1 MAVTPVLVGAGAMLS
16 SYTRMTY
23 SLVVIMLET
32 TSSISIFLP
41 MMIGILTSSCVGT
54 FFTKSLYDRALR
66 GKQMP
71 YLRSSPPLV
80 TRYIMA
86 KTIMATELVTL
97 SSISNMET
105 CKKALQSTHNAYPV
119 LNTAGRLVG
128 IMPKNILVKLLT
140 KKQFYD
146 KESTDRSSM
155 SELGVDDIS
164 PLNESLLIN
173 SGSEKPESD
182 GSKEF

>member
-1 MAVTPVLVGAGAMLS
+1 MLS

-41 MMIGILTSSCVGT
+41 MMIGILTASAVGT
-54 FFTKSLYDRALR
+54 VFTRSLYDRAIR

-71 YLRSSPPLV
+71 YLRSAPPQE
-80 TRYIMA
+80 TRFVMA

-97 SSISNMET
+97 SSISNMEA

-128 IMPKNILVKLLT
+128 ILPKSILVKLLV
-140 KKQFYD
+140 KKLFYD
-146 KESTDRSSM
+146 KESTDRRSM
-155 SELGVDDIS
+155 SEHSVQDSLRDT
-164 PLNESLLIN
+164 LLIN
-173 SGSEKPESD
+173 EE
-182 GSKEF
+182 